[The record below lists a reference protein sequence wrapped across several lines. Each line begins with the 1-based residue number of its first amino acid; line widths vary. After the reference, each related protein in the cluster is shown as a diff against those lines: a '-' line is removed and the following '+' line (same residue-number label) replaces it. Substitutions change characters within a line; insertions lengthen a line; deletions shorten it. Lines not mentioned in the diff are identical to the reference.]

1 MDGWKEETGSYDL
14 LHLPSDPAKW
24 QEVYEEGFAL
34 R

>member
-14 LHLPSDPAKW
+14 LHLSSDPDKW
-24 QEVYEEGFAL
+24 KEVYEEGFAL